1 MACYIV
7 TSVDKRSTARP
18 VSRRRF
24 DSFHESCHIYEDGVM
39 VSELKIEAKDQAQAA
54 QIANDDYCNRRA
66 NYNKWLHKALATNYR
81 NDD

>member
-1 MACYIV
+1 
-7 TSVDKRSTARP
+7 
-18 VSRRRF
+18 
-24 DSFHESCHIYEDGVM
+24 M
-39 VSELKIEAKDQAQAA
+39 VSELKIEAKNQAQAA